1 MAEFPHFAGEPVWL
15 VTVAGSGAD
24 AAVPV
29 SVNGHTI
36 KVPRATPTR
45 MPEPF
50 KDALLTGGY
59 TISALKDIT
68 DEVDAAAQEMAIDGL
83 GEGDQSAGAGGA
95 GENGSLPS
103 GTFNAEAIIDGTV
116 DEVAARL
123 EGLTPEQLAAVK
135 AAESD
140 REKAR
145 KGVLDAIDKLTAEP
159 QAQ

>member
-1 MAEFPHFAGEPVWL
+1 MAEFPHFAGEPIWL

-24 AAVPV
+24 AAIPV
-29 SVNGHTI
+29 CVNGHII

-50 KDALLTGGY
+50 KDALENGGY
-59 TISALKDIT
+59 RLTALPEIADELAT
-68 DEVDAAAQEMAIDGL
+68 DPL
-83 GEGDQSAGAGGA
+83 GEEGASAGAGGA

-116 DEVAARL
+116 EQVAARL
-123 EGLTPEQLAAVK
+123 EGLSPEQLAAVK
-135 AAESD
+135 AAEND

>member
-1 MAEFPHFAGEPVWL
+1 MAEFPHFAGEPIWL

-29 SVNGHTI
+29 AVNGHTI

-50 KDALLTGGY
+50 KDALLNGGY
-59 TISALKDIT
+59 RISALPEIKE
-68 DEVDAAAQEMAIDGL
+68 DEAEAEMAIDGL

-103 GTFNAEAIIDGTV
+103 GTFDPEAIIDGTV
-116 DEVAARL
+116 EEVAARL